1 MSPARSPEGLAKV
14 PGVADV
20 ILLRIGR
27 VRAQPPADHA
37 CVTSAKS
44 EAAAAARI
52 GAGLALR
59 KRAELLDLLRPCF
72 ARPEPWLQ
80 AGKYTAAVMS
90 ELPER
95 NGWSIARHAGDRT
108 PDKTQRLLNH
118 ASWDT
123 FAATGVVRRFAVAG
137 LEEAARHGKR
147 RGGLVI
153 GAIDETGQGK
163 AGEATAG
170 VKRQYMGCAGRV
182 ANGINT
188 VHLSYVREKT
198 GHALIG
204 ARQWIPAEHLQ
215 DPVKSL
221 VMGLPLDL
229 QFRTKGQLATG
240 ICAGAYAD
248 GIRFDFACGDEV
260 YGNCTGLREFFEDNG
275 QAYVLRVPS
284 NFTLTLAAGTK
295 MTCVEAVKTPLK
307 HPQRWEVRSAGSG
320 SKGDRWYAW
329 AWIATAS
336 ARHHLLIRR
345 HLKTGELAF
354 HYCYVPEGQVL
365 TKTRLIRAA
374 GLRWPVEEDFEFG
387 KDCFGLDQCQ
397 ARLYTAIA
405 RHVVLVMAA
414 LAICAVTAALLK
426 DRTDTQAPP
435 PVRPDQPPP
444 AEPGM
449 IPLTIPE
456 IKRLLA
462 ALTARPLPRWLI
474 IHWDTWTRRHQARS
488 RWFHKRARLARDA
501 EIALVS

>member
-1 MSPARSPEGLAKV
+1 
-14 PGVADV
+14 
-20 ILLRIGR
+20 
-27 VRAQPPADHA
+27 
-37 CVTSAKS
+37 VTSTRS
-44 EAAAAARI
+44 GAAAAVSI

-59 KRAELLDLLRPCF
+59 KRAELLELLRPCF
-72 ARPEPWLQ
+72 ARTGPWLQ
-80 AGKYTAAVMS
+80 AGKYAAAVMS

-95 NGWSIARHAGDRT
+95 NGWSIARHAGDKT

-118 ASWDT
+118 AVWDT
-123 FAATGVVRRFAVAG
+123 FAAMGVVRRFAVAG
-137 LEEAARHGKR
+137 LEDAARRRRR

-153 GAIDETGQGK
+153 GAIDETGQEK

-170 VKRQYMGCAGRV
+170 VKRQYLGCAGQV

-188 VHLSYVREKT
+188 VHVSYVREGT

-204 ARQWIPAEHLQ
+204 ARQWIPREHIE
-215 DPVKSL
+215 DPVRSL
-221 VMGLPLDL
+221 VMGLPLNL
-229 QFRTKGQLATG
+229 AFRTKGQLAIDISTD
-240 ICAGAYAD
+240 AAAD
-248 GIRFDFACGDEV
+248 GIRPDFYCGDEV
-260 YGNCTGLREFFEDNG
+260 YGNCTELRGHFEAQN

-284 NFTLTLAAGTK
+284 NFMLTLAAGTK
-295 MTCVEAVKTPLK
+295 MTCAEAVQALLK
-307 HPQRWEVRSAGSG
+307 HPRRWEVRSAGGG
-320 SKGDRWYAW
+320 SKGERWYAW
-329 AWIATAS
+329 AWLATAS

-345 HLKTGELAF
+345 HLGTSELAF
-354 HYCYVPEGQVL
+354 HYCFVPDGQLL

-387 KDCFGLDQCQ
+387 KECFGLDQCQ

-405 RHVVLVMAA
+405 RHAVLVMAA
-414 LAICAVTAALLK
+414 LAICAVTAALLR

-435 PVRPDQPPP
+435 PIRPDQPPP

-462 ALTARPLPRWLI
+462 ALTTRPLPRWLV
-474 IHWDTWTRRHQARS
+474 IHWDAWTRRHQARS

-501 EIALVS
+501 EIALLS

>member
-1 MSPARSPEGLAKV
+1 M
-14 PGVADV
+14 
-20 ILLRIGR
+20 
-27 VRAQPPADHA
+27 
-37 CVTSAKS
+37 TSTKS
-44 EAAAAARI
+44 EAAAAVRI

-59 KRAELLDLLRPCF
+59 KRNELLGLLRPCF
-72 ARPEPWLQ
+72 ARTEPWLQ
-80 AGKYTAAVMS
+80 AGKYAAAVMS

-118 ASWDT
+118 ASRDT
-123 FAATGVVRRFAVAG
+123 FAAMAVVRRFAVAG
-137 LEEAARHGKR
+137 LEQAARRGKR
-147 RGGLVI
+147 RSGLVI
-153 GAIDETGQGK
+153 GAIDETGQEK
-163 AGEATAG
+163 AGEATCG
-170 VKRQYMGCAGRV
+170 VKRQYLGCAGKV

-204 ARQWIPAEHLQ
+204 ARQWIPREHLD
-215 DPVKSL
+215 DPVRSL

-229 QFRTKGQLATG
+229 EFRTKGQLAID
-240 ICAGAYAD
+240 ICAGADAD
-248 GIRFDFACGDEV
+248 GIRFDFTRGDEV
-260 YGNCTGLREFFEDNG
+260 YGSCPKLREFFEDND

-284 NFTLTLAAGTK
+284 NFTLTLAAGTT
-295 MTCVEAVKTPLK
+295 MTCAEAVRALLK
-307 HPQRWEVRSAGSG
+307 HQRRWEVRSAGNG
-320 SKGDRWYAW
+320 SKGERWYAW
-329 AWIATAS
+329 TWVATAS
-336 ARHHLLIRR
+336 PRHHLLVRR

-354 HYCYVPEGQVL
+354 HYCYVPDGQIL
-365 TKTRLIRAA
+365 TKARLIRAA
-374 GLRWPVEEDFEFG
+374 GLRWPVEEDFESG

-397 ARLYTAIA
+397 ARLYTAII

-456 IKRLLA
+456 IRRLLA
-462 ALTARPLPRWLI
+462 ALTTRPLPRRLV
-474 IHWDTWTRRHQARS
+474 IHWNAWTRRHQARS
-488 RWFHKRARLARDA
+488 RWFHKRARLARDT

>member
-1 MSPARSPEGLAKV
+1 
-14 PGVADV
+14 
-20 ILLRIGR
+20 
-27 VRAQPPADHA
+27 
-37 CVTSAKS
+37 VTSTKS
-44 EAAAAARI
+44 ETAAAVSI

-59 KRAELLDLLRPCF
+59 KRAELLALLRPCF
-72 ARPEPWLQ
+72 ARTGPWLQ
-80 AGKYTAAVMS
+80 AGKYAAAVMS

-123 FAATGVVRRFAVAG
+123 FAAMAVVRRFAVAG
-137 LEEAARHGKR
+137 LEEAARRRRR

-153 GAIDETGQGK
+153 GAIDETGQEK
-163 AGEATAG
+163 AGEATCG

-204 ARQWIPAEHLQ
+204 ARQWIPREHLD

-221 VMGLPLDL
+221 LMGLPLDL
-229 QFRTKGQLATG
+229 AFRTKGQLAID
-240 ICAGAYAD
+240 ICGGAYAD

-260 YGNCTGLREFFEDNG
+260 YGNCTQLREFFEACS

-295 MTCVEAVKTPLK
+295 LTCAEAVKALVK
-307 HPQRWEVRSAGSG
+307 QQRRWEVRSAGTG
-320 SKGDRWYAW
+320 AKGERWYAW

-336 ARHHLLIRR
+336 PRHHLLVRR

-354 HYCYVPEGQVL
+354 HYCYVPEGQLL
-365 TKTRLIRAA
+365 TKARLIRAA

-397 ARLYTAIA
+397 ARLYTAII
-405 RHVVLVMAA
+405 RHAVLVMAA
-414 LAICAVTAALLK
+414 LAICAVTAAQLK
-426 DRTDTQAPP
+426 DRTDTQAPS

-444 AEPGM
+444 PEPGM

-462 ALTARPLPRWLI
+462 ALTTRPLPLWHV

-501 EIALVS
+501 EIAQVS